1 MADNTKK
8 LKIYQILFAA
18 LTLAVMVTIF
28 VFSSEDADTSSQT
41 SSSLTKVA
49 VTIIDKNY
57 YNEPPCKAADDMA
70 SGFIHSAKAGT
81 LFHIHRA
88 GLLRVRC
95 SRQTQALYPKEP
107 RNGGFRLSVR
117 SLRRVPPELFRR
129 PLLRI
134 PRHDDRHGRSCTGYA
149 HIRCSHGDRR
159 CNSCQAPQNQDKTVK
174 ECPAAL
180 FFLYADKK
188 T

>member
-57 YNEPPCKAADDMA
+57 YNEPPAKQQEIWHQASFIVRKLAHFSIYAALGFCA
-70 SGFIHSAKAGT
+70 SIAAGRRRLFT
-81 LFHIHRA
+81 L
-88 GLLRVRC
+88 
-95 SRQTQALYPKEP
+95 
-107 RNGGFRLSVR
+107 R
-117 SLRRVPPELFRR
+117 SLGTVIFSFLYALSDEF
-129 PLLRI
+129 
-134 PRHDDRHGRSCTGYA
+134 HQSFSAGRSCEFRDMMIDTG
-149 HIRCSHGDRR
+149 G
-159 CNSCQAPQNQDKTVK
+159 
-174 ECPAAL
+174 AAL
-180 FFLYADKK
+180 GLVISVAFMGIAGIIAAKRRQKDIEY
-188 T
+188 

>member
-57 YNEPPCKAADDMA
+57 YNEPPAKQKEIWHQASFIVRKLAHFSIYTMLGFCASVAA
-70 SGFIHSAKAGT
+70 GRRRLFT
-81 LFHIHRA
+81 L
-88 GLLRVRC
+88 
-95 SRQTQALYPKEP
+95 
-107 RNGGFRLSVR
+107 R
-117 SLRRVPPELFRR
+117 SLGTVVFGFLYALSDEF
-129 PLLRI
+129 
-134 PRHDDRHGRSCTGYA
+134 HQSFSAGRSCEFRDMMIDTSG
-149 HIRCSHGDRR
+149 
-159 CNSCQAPQNQDKTVK
+159 
-174 ECPAAL
+174 AAL
-180 FFLYADKK
+180 GMLISVAVMGIVGIIAAKRRK
-188 T
+188 TKIKQ

>member
-57 YNEPPCKAADDMA
+57 YNEPPAKQQEIWYQASFIVRKLAHFSIYAVLGFCASVAA
-70 SGFIHSAKAGT
+70 GRRRLFT
-81 LFHIHRA
+81 L
-88 GLLRVRC
+88 
-95 SRQTQALYPKEP
+95 
-107 RNGGFRLSVR
+107 R
-117 SLRRVPPELFRR
+117 SLGTVVFGFLYALSDEF
-129 PLLRI
+129 
-134 PRHDDRHGRSCTGYA
+134 HQSFSAGRSCEFRDMMIDTGGA
-149 HIRCSHGDRR
+149 TLGILISVSVMGI
-159 CNSCQAPQNQDKTVK
+159 VGII
-174 ECPAAL
+174 AAKRL
-180 FFLYADKK
+180 KK
-188 T
+188 NIKQ